1 MNIRKILVSQPTP
14 SDPKSPYFEFAKNA
28 NVEILFRPFI
38 HVEGIDAKE
47 FRKQRIDFLAFTAVV
62 FTSKVAIDH
71 YFRLAEEMRINILD
85 TMKYFCVS
93 EEVAVYLQKYIV
105 YRKRKIFFSS
115 VGKRVQDLID
125 VMKKHKD
132 EKFLLPL
139 SVVHKSDVP
148 DAMTACGFTFS
159 KAFLYQTVSSDLSDV
174 NIADYQ
180 ALVFFSPQGIT
191 SLKSN
196 FPDFVQG
203 ETAIGCLGPA
213 TAKAIEEAGLR
224 LDFSAPS
231 PECPSILVALSKYVN
246 SVNSAV

>member
-1 MNIRKILVSQPTP
+1 MSQPEPT
-14 SDPKSPYFEFAKNA
+14 DPKSPYFDFAKNS

-47 FRKQRIDFLAFTAVV
+47 FRKQRIDLLAFTAVV

-71 YFRLAEEMRINILD
+71 YFRLAEEMRVNIPD

-115 VGKRVQDLID
+115 VGKRVQDMIE
-125 VMKKHKD
+125 VMKKHKE

-139 SVVHKSDVP
+139 SVVHKNDVP
-148 DAMTACGFTFS
+148 DAMAACNFTFS
-159 KAFLYQTVSSDLSDV
+159 KAFLYQTVSSDLSDI
-174 NIADYQ
+174 NINDYQ
-180 ALVFFSPQGIT
+180 ALVFFSPQGIA
-191 SLKSN
+191 SLKTN

-231 PECPSILVALSKYVN
+231 PECPSILVALTKFVK
-246 SVNSAV
+246 SVNG